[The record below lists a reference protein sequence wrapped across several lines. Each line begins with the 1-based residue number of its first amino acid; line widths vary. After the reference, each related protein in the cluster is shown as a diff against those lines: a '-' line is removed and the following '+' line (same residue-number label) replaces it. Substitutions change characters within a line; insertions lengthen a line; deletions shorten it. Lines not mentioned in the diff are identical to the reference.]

1 MMPHML
7 DCVRCALARHTDNHT
22 RFSLR
27 KSCMACP
34 NLPDSRSFTQFES
47 HRRRRYCQH
56 QDALTLHDHRQ
67 RASWNTL
74 TVNALFRP
82 NRGTES
88 AGSRYDC
95 SSGNSL
101 SQKCLV
107 LQSKR
112 LSTFAELR
120 SEVADVVR
128 TRAATSPVPMQ
139 VDAARFDQAKARR
152 QRQRQSQ
159 GHGRELGQQE
169 CVNLRPGRAHEE
181 ELPEE

>member
-1 MMPHML
+1 
-7 DCVRCALARHTDNHT
+7 
-22 RFSLR
+22 
-27 KSCMACP
+27 MACP
-34 NLPDSRSFTQFES
+34 NLRDALSFTQFES

-88 AGSRYDC
+88 AGSRNF
-95 SSGNSL
+95 SSDNSL

-112 LSTFAELR
+112 LTTFAELR
-120 SEVADVVR
+120 SEVADVAR

-139 VDAARFDQAKARR
+139 VDAARLDQAKARR

-159 GHGRELGQQE
+159 GHGRETRTAGVWSFCDQVGHMKKDCQKR
-169 CVNLRPGRAHEE
+169 NADMAAAQRD
-181 ELPEE
+181 

>member
-1 MMPHML
+1 
-7 DCVRCALARHTDNHT
+7 
-22 RFSLR
+22 
-27 KSCMACP
+27 MACP
-34 NLPDSRSFTQFES
+34 NLPDALSFTQFES

-88 AGSRYDC
+88 AGSRYNC

-112 LSTFAELR
+112 LTTFAELR

-139 VDAARFDQAKARR
+139 VDAARFDQAR
-152 QRQRQSQ
+152 QADKGKGNHKDMGANQDCKSVLICDQVAHMKKDCQKRNADMAAAQRD
-159 GHGRELGQQE
+159 
-169 CVNLRPGRAHEE
+169 
-181 ELPEE
+181 